1 MAIGVYL
8 AIMWRSRTFLLT
20 FHGCA
25 YRRLDLGDR
34 ASHGRVSGNDDDEV
48 DSNDRERRRWMS
60 TGWLCTLWRSW
71 SLPCLPLM
79 FDRSRSPGGGGN
91 ADQDQPRRRSYGT
104 RTHRQIYI
112 YDGNVVISHRVDT
125 LDRPYPLSQS
135 ASTYIVHHRSSTRS
149 NRTKHTRI
157 VTFVMATNTF
167 LNMASLS
174 DKNISLYFIPI
185 ASRSAPRKS
194 LNRSSLLKLTLILWD
209 LLLHSPLAGLDV
221 ELLTT
226 RAQTLQARN
235 EVFQLQT

>member
-1 MAIGVYL
+1 MLIRIRPAVPQLGV
-8 AIMWRSRTFLLT
+8 TK
-20 FHGCA
+20 
-25 YRRLDLGDR
+25 
-34 ASHGRVSGNDDDEV
+34 
-48 DSNDRERRRWMS
+48 
-60 TGWLCTLWRSW
+60 
-71 SLPCLPLM
+71 
-79 FDRSRSPGGGGN
+79 
-91 ADQDQPRRRSYGT
+91 
-104 RTHRQIYI
+104 YI
-112 YDGNVVISHRVDT
+112 YMLEHCHLGLGIISHLIVT
-125 LDRPYPLSQS
+125 LPGPLISNHQ
-135 ASTYIVHHRSSTRS
+135 RSKTIRS